1 MSSESAPPSIPPR
14 KRPTAK
20 ATRPSSSTPPVRPAG
35 AAVVDTEVPPAPGA
49 AYADAPSREP
59 VDTPA
64 PKVEERPAASSSSA
78 RTPVEPPPPA
88 DPDEPSPLQVAVG
101 SVASSLKK
109 AAAKT
114 QAALASA
121 AHPRAEERTMSAT
134 AAPATG
140 SQRTVNGAQSPRPMT
155 GSMKSVPGAPRR
167 VRLALSRI
175 DPWSVMKLAFLLSVA
190 IGIMIVVAAAVVWL
204 TLDGMQV
211 FAKADSLVREVLG
224 AESPVN
230 ILEYVEFQRIV
241 SAATLVAVIDVFL
254 MTALS
259 TIGAF
264 LYNLTAALVGGVH
277 LTLTDE

>member
-14 KRPTAK
+14 KRPTAP
-20 ATRPSSSTPPVRPAG
+20 ATRPSSSTPPLRPAG
-35 AAVVDTEVPPAPGA
+35 SAAVDTEAPPAPGA
-49 AYADAPSREP
+49 AYADTPSREP

-64 PKVEERPAASSSSA
+64 PRTEERPAPSST
-78 RTPVEPPPPA
+78 RTAVDPPPPA
-88 DPDEPSPLQVAVG
+88 DPEEPSPLQVAVG

-134 AAPATG
+134 ATG
-140 SQRTVNGAQSPRPMT
+140 AQRTVNGQSPRPAT
-155 GSMKSVPGAPRR
+155 GSMKAVPGAPRR
-167 VRLALSRI
+167 VRLALSRV

-254 MTALS
+254 ITALS

>member
-1 MSSESAPPSIPPR
+1 
-14 KRPTAK
+14 
-20 ATRPSSSTPPVRPAG
+20 
-35 AAVVDTEVPPAPGA
+35 
-49 AYADAPSREP
+49 
-59 VDTPA
+59 
-64 PKVEERPAASSSSA
+64 
-78 RTPVEPPPPA
+78 
-88 DPDEPSPLQVAVG
+88 
-101 SVASSLKK
+101 
-109 AAAKT
+109 
-114 QAALASA
+114 
-121 AHPRAEERTMSAT
+121 
-134 AAPATG
+134 
-140 SQRTVNGAQSPRPMT
+140 
-155 GSMKSVPGAPRR
+155 
-167 VRLALSRI
+167 
-175 DPWSVMKLAFLLSVA
+175 MKLAFLLSVA

-254 MTALS
+254 ITALS

>member
-14 KRPTAK
+14 KRPTAP
-20 ATRPSSSTPPVRPAG
+20 ATRPSSSTPPLRPAG
-35 AAVVDTEVPPAPGA
+35 SSAVDTEVPPAPGA
-49 AYADAPSREP
+49 AYADEPSREP
-59 VDTPA
+59 VEKPV
-64 PKVEERPAASSSSA
+64 PKAEERPAPSST
-78 RTPVEPPPPA
+78 RTAVDPPPPA
-88 DPDEPSPLQVAVG
+88 EADEPSPLQVAVG
-101 SVASSLKK
+101 SVASSFKK
-109 AAAKT
+109 VAAKT

-134 AAPATG
+134 AAPPTG
-140 SQRTVNGAQSPRPMT
+140 SQRTVNGQSARPAT
-155 GSMKSVPGAPRR
+155 GSMKAVPGAPRR
-167 VRLALSRI
+167 VRLALSRV

-190 IGIMIVVAAAVVWL
+190 IGIMIVIAAAVVWF

-224 AESPVN
+224 AESPVD
-230 ILEYVEFQRIV
+230 ILAYVEFQRIV

-254 MTALS
+254 MTALA

>member
-14 KRPTAK
+14 KRPTAP
-20 ATRPSSSTPPVRPAG
+20 AARPSSSTPPLRPAG
-35 AAVVDTEVPPAPGA
+35 SSVVDTEVPPAPGA
-49 AYADAPSREP
+49 AYTDSPAREP
-59 VDTPA
+59 VETPA
-64 PKVEERPAASSSSA
+64 PRVDERPTPAPA
-78 RTPVEPPPPA
+78 RTTATPPPPA
-88 DPDEPSPLQVAVG
+88 DADEPSPLQVAVG

-134 AAPATG
+134 AAPPTG
-140 SQRTVNGAQSPRPMT
+140 SQRTVNGQSARPAT
-155 GSMKSVPGAPRR
+155 GSMKAVPGAPRR

-175 DPWSVMKLAFLLSVA
+175 DPWSVMKLSFLLSVA

-211 FAKADSLVREVLG
+211 FAKADALVREVLG

-230 ILEYVEFQRIV
+230 ILEFVEFQRIV
-241 SAATLVAVIDVFL
+241 SAATLIAVIDVFL
-254 MTALS
+254 ITALS

>member
-14 KRPTAK
+14 KRPTAP
-20 ATRPSSSTPPVRPAG
+20 ATRPSSSTPPLRPAG
-35 AAVVDTEVPPAPGA
+35 SAVVDTEAPPAPGA
-49 AYADAPSREP
+49 AYAEAPSREP
-59 VDTPA
+59 VETPA
-64 PKVEERPAASSSSA
+64 ARDDDRPTPP
-78 RTPVEPPPPA
+78 RTSTATPPPPA
-88 DPDEPSPLQVAVG
+88 DPEEPSPLQVAVG
-101 SVASSLKK
+101 SVGSSLKK
-109 AAAKT
+109 AAAKA

-134 AAPATG
+134 ATG
-140 SQRTVNGAQSPRPMT
+140 AQRTVNGQSPRPVT
-155 GSMKSVPGAPRR
+155 GSMKAVPGAPRR
-167 VRLALSRI
+167 VRLALSRV

-254 MTALS
+254 ITALS

>member
-14 KRPTAK
+14 KRPTAP
-20 ATRPSSSTPPVRPAG
+20 ATRPSSSTPPLRPAG
-35 AAVVDTEVPPAPGA
+35 SATVDTEVPPAPGA
-49 AYADAPSREP
+49 AYADTATREP
-59 VDTPA
+59 VETPTA
-64 PKVEERPAASSSSA
+64 RDDERPTPP
-78 RTPVEPPPPA
+78 RTSTATPPPPA
-88 DPDEPSPLQVAVG
+88 DPEEPSPLQVAVG
-101 SVASSLKK
+101 SVASSLKR

-134 AAPATG
+134 ATG
-140 SQRTVNGAQSPRPMT
+140 AQRTVNGQSARPAT
-155 GSMKSVPGAPRR
+155 GSMKAVPGAPRR
-167 VRLALSRI
+167 VRLALSRV

-254 MTALS
+254 ITALS